1 MQPVSSNM
9 KKIYQPFQMLDTTD
23 FIGRDDIQGIKGFF
37 FANVSVY
44 IVKLELIDNR
54 GQLKKFLVI

>member
-1 MQPVSSNM
+1 
-9 KKIYQPFQMLDTTD
+9 MLDTTD

-44 IVKLELIDNR
+44 IVKLELIDKR